1 MHRVQCNILKEIK
14 KGDLF
19 LLAVFLLLAAGIAS
33 APLLR
38 SCAEKGSDE
47 RSAERSIE
55 RIVEIRVDGE
65 LRETCPLSADRV
77 IRVDTDYG
85 SNEITIADG
94 EAAVTRADCSN
105 QVCVQ
110 TGSIRSPGQLIV
122 CLPHHLSVEIAAG
135 EGAVSDGS
143 SENSGGAGSS
153 ENSGGAGASESSGG
167 AGASE
172 TSGGAGSSE
181 ENGDSASDAYDAISR

>member
-14 KGDLF
+14 KGDLL

-38 SCAEKGSDE
+38 SCAERGSDK
-47 RSAERSIE
+47 RSLEQSIE

-77 IRVDTDYG
+77 IHVDTGYG

-94 EAAVTRADCSN
+94 EAAVTRADCAN

-135 EGAVSDGS
+135 KGAASDGS
-143 SENSGGAGSS
+143 SEDSDGAGP
-153 ENSGGAGASESSGG
+153 
-167 AGASE
+167 SE
-172 TSGGAGSSE
+172 TSGGAGFSD
-181 ENGDSASDAYDAISR
+181 ENGEPASDAYDAISR